1 MPHRDL
7 RWGFFLYFFLI
18 SLIQFQAHYMNISEI
33 YTLFKKFP
41 HVVTDSRNV
50 VADSLFFALKGESFN
65 GNKFALDT
73 LEKGCRYAIVD
84 EKSYAIDDRFILVDD
99 VLTCLQD
106 LAREHRRT
114 LGIPI
119 LAITGT
125 NGKTTTKELLNEVL
139 KQKFKTSATQGNFNN
154 HIGVPLTLLAMNA
167 ETEFG
172 IVEMGANHPGEIKM
186 LCEIAEPNY
195 GLITNVGKA
204 HLEGFGSF
212 EGVKKTKKEL
222 YDYLAQNGGEVFINC
237 ENEHLMGMLNQQ
249 KTILYGNSEEAFSKA
264 RFLQAEPKL
273 IIELR
278 SPIGKLYI
286 KTQLIGAYNF
296 ENVLAAVTLGR
307 YFKIDEIDIKE
318 ALESYTPSNN
328 RSQLLK
334 TDDNVLF
341 LDAYN
346 ANPTSMRAAIDNFA
360 AMKMKN
366 KVLILGD
373 MLELGEES
381 EKEHLHVLDL
391 LKEKELSNTILVGN
405 IFSSLAS
412 DYKYDAF
419 KSVEDLLVYLEKSV
433 LKNKYILIKGSRGI
447 KLEKTIE
454 KL

>member
-1 MPHRDL
+1 
-7 RWGFFLYFFLI
+7 
-18 SLIQFQAHYMNISEI
+18 MNISEI

-391 LKEKELSNTILVGN
+391 LKEKELSDTILVGN

-419 KSVEDLLVYLEKSV
+419 KSVEDLLVYLETSV

>member
-1 MPHRDL
+1 
-7 RWGFFLYFFLI
+7 
-18 SLIQFQAHYMNISEI
+18 MNISEI

>member
-1 MPHRDL
+1 
-7 RWGFFLYFFLI
+7 
-18 SLIQFQAHYMNISEI
+18 MNISEI

-419 KSVEDLLVYLEKSV
+419 KSVEDLLVYLETSV

>member
-1 MPHRDL
+1 
-7 RWGFFLYFFLI
+7 
-18 SLIQFQAHYMNISEI
+18 MNISEI

-381 EKEHLHVLDL
+381 EKEHLYVLDL
-391 LKEKELSNTILVGN
+391 LKEKELSDTILVGN

>member
-1 MPHRDL
+1 
-7 RWGFFLYFFLI
+7 
-18 SLIQFQAHYMNISEI
+18 MNISEI
-33 YTLFKKFP
+33 YTLFQKFS

-50 VADSLFFALKGESFN
+50 VADSLFFALKGENFN
-65 GNKFALDT
+65 GNKFALST

-84 EKSYAIDDRFILVDD
+84 EQAYVIDDRFILVDD
-99 VLTCLQD
+99 VLTCLQN
-106 LAREHRRT
+106 LAREHRRK

-154 HIGVPLTLLAMNA
+154 HIGVPLTLLAMNS

-222 YDYLAQNGGEVFINC
+222 YDYLAQNGGEVFVNC
-237 ENEHLMGMLNQQ
+237 DNEHLMGMLNEQ
-249 KTILYGNSEEAFSKA
+249 KAILYGNSEEAFSKA

-307 YFKIDEIDIKE
+307 YFKIDEINIKE

-334 TDDNVLF
+334 TENNVLF

-346 ANPTSMRAAIDNFA
+346 ANPTSMRAAIENFA
-360 AMKMKN
+360 SMKMKN
-366 KVLILGD
+366 KFLILGD
-373 MLELGEES
+373 MLELGDES
-381 EKEHLHVLDL
+381 EKEHLNVLAL
-391 LKEKELSNTILVGN
+391 LKEKELSDTLLVGN
-405 IFSSLAS
+405 IFASLAS
-412 DYKYDAF
+412 DYKYKAF
-419 KSVEDLLVYLEKSV
+419 KGVEDLLEYLEKSD